1 MKMSVSFRKLK
12 SFRRRVK
19 IDQIYLIIQ
28 KKVDLKNG
36 VHTSKSIKKFDLA
49 KVKSEVDKLE
59 KES

>member
-1 MKMSVSFRKLK
+1 MQK
-12 SFRRRVK
+12 
-19 IDQIYLIIQ
+19 

-59 KES
+59 K